1 MTDPGTDPEEVIR
14 QSYRELTGSVPGGIE
29 RRLELAAAT
38 ERLGSVAAVEAMRRA
53 LIMDNPLGLK
63 HGQIVHFTQLVGLG
77 KGGPARLHARAA
89 QRARSTLPK
98 LMGAVELAL
107 ITSGVPAYSLGVE
120 VLSKLLIEERTAPDG
135 ELPGAN

>member
-77 KGGPARLHARAA
+77 KVVRPGCMPGPRYA
-89 QRARSTLPK
+89 QGRHCRS
-98 LMGAVELAL
+98 
-107 ITSGVPAYSLGVE
+107 
-120 VLSKLLIEERTAPDG
+120 
-135 ELPGAN
+135 

>member
-1 MTDPGTDPEEVIR
+1 MTDPSTDPEEVIR
-14 QSYRELTGSVPGGIE
+14 QSYRELTGSVPEGIE

-53 LIMDNPLGLK
+53 LIMDNPLGLRQ
-63 HGQIVHFTQLVGLG
+63 GQVVHFSQLVALG

-89 QRARSTLPK
+89 RRAGATLPE

-107 ITSGVPAYSLGVE
+107 ITSGMPAYSLGVE
-120 VLSKLLIEERTAPDG
+120 VLSELLIEERTAPDG
-135 ELPGAN
+135 ELPGAT